1 MDQVIKTAIFITL
14 HSEDNT
20 ECIILGHNML
30 LCKYIVCV
38 VLLCAWE
45 MKSYFTCKEY
55 IVGGEIETHKYTTQF
70 FNTYSGDG
78 EKAPQTPQTMIP
90 GISNIPSLGI
100 KIMSI

>member
-70 FNTYSGDG
+70 LIP
-78 EKAPQTPQTMIP
+78 PQEMVRKLPRHP
-90 GISNIPSLGI
+90 
-100 KIMSI
+100 